1 MFRIL
6 ATRAVRCTTTT
17 TPHFATSHKS
27 ALAVS
32 SLTRFFSDE
41 VSEKVKGTVKWFDA
55 TKGFGFLVPDDG
67 SADIFVHHSAIHAEG
82 FRSLGD
88 GEAVEFEV
96 ITEPNG
102 RSKAFNVTGPDGSY
116 VQGAPKRFNND
127 FGHDDRG
134 Y

>member
-1 MFRIL
+1 MKLSCCFDL
-6 ATRAVRCTTTT
+6 LLKNC
-17 TPHFATSHKS
+17 HLTSTYLPLYQS
-27 ALAVS
+27 Q
-32 SLTRFFSDE
+32 
-41 VSEKVKGTVKWFDA
+41 
-55 TKGFGFLVPDDG
+55 
-67 SADIFVHHSAIHAEG
+67 
-82 FRSLGD
+82 D